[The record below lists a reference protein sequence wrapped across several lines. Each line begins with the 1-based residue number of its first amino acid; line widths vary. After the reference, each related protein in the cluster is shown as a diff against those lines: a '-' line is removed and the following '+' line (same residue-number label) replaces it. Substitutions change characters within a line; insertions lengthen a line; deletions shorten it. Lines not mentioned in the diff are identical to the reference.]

1 MQRIW
6 VGLAALAL
14 VIVAPHAPAGAQ
26 DADVAPFEGLGAW
39 VDVFD
44 YAPAYLQEP
53 GPPPVV
59 PETIDDLDRLGADTV
74 YLQAAFDDTRS
85 EGLIVDR
92 DAVGQ
97 LLRRA
102 HDRGMAVVAW
112 YYPQLVDAERDF
124 RHLRALLDFRSGGQ
138 RFDAIALDIEST
150 QVADVADRNHRIVD
164 LARQVRKEAGDDMAI
179 GAIVYPAVQLEV
191 LNVNLWPDFPYRK
204 LARSV
209 DVWLPM
215 VYWGFR
221 EAPYR
226 DAGHYTRTS
235 VDRLRKNLRDPDAAV
250 HPVGGLAADS
260 TTQDY
265 VRFVRASERLDAL
278 GWSVYDVDT
287 TFTPAWA
294 YLRGDATAET
304 G

>member
-1 MQRIW
+1 MHRIW
-6 VGLAALAL
+6 VGLVALAL
-14 VIVAPHAPAGAQ
+14 VSVLPGAPAGAQ
-26 DADVAPFEGLGAW
+26 DADVDPFEGLGAW

-44 YAPAYLQEP
+44 YAPAYLQES

-59 PETIDDLDRLGADTV
+59 PATIVDLDRLGAETI
-74 YLQAAFDDTRS
+74 YLQAAFDDARS

-92 DAVGQ
+92 DVVGD

-102 HDRGMAVVAW
+102 HDRGVAVVAW
-112 YYPQLVDAERDF
+112 YYPQLVDTERDF
-124 RHLRALLDFRSGGQ
+124 LHLRALLEFRSGGQ
-138 RFDAIALDIEST
+138 RFDAVALDIEST
-150 QVADVADRNHRIVD
+150 QVPEIADRNRRIVD
-164 LARQVRKEAGDDMAI
+164 LARRVREEAGDDVAI

-191 LNVNLWPDFPYRK
+191 LNLNLWPDFPYRK

-221 EAPYR
+221 DAPYR
-226 DAGHYTRTS
+226 DAAHYTRTS
-235 VDRLRKNLRDPDAAV
+235 VDRLRKNLRDADAAV

-260 TTQDY
+260 TIEDY
-265 VRFVRASERLDAL
+265 VGFVRANDRLDAL
-278 GWSVYDVDT
+278 GWSIYDVDT

-294 YLRGDATAET
+294 YLRGDATADT

>member
-1 MQRIW
+1 MHRIW
-6 VGLAALAL
+6 VGLVALAL
-14 VIVAPHAPAGAQ
+14 VSVVPTVPAGAQ
-26 DADVAPFEGLGAW
+26 EAEVDPFEGLGAW

-59 PETIDDLDRLGADTV
+59 PATIDDLDRLGAKTI
-74 YLQAAFDDTRS
+74 YLQAAFDDARS
-85 EGLIVDR
+85 EGFIVDR
-92 DAVGQ
+92 DIVGR

-112 YYPQLVDAERDF
+112 YYPQLVDTERDF
-124 RHLRALLDFRSGGQ
+124 RHMRALLEFRSGGQ
-138 RFDAIALDIEST
+138 RFDAVAFDIEST
-150 QVADVADRNHRIVD
+150 QVADIADRSRRIVD
-164 LARQVRKEAGDDMAI
+164 LARHVREEAGDDMAI

-191 LNVNLWPDFPYRK
+191 LNLTLWPEFPYRK

-226 DAGHYTRTS
+226 DAAHYTRTS

-260 TTQDY
+260 TIEDY

-278 GWSVYDVDT
+278 GWSIYDVDT

-294 YLRGDATAET
+294 YLRGDATADS